1 MNLVISDNGC
11 TTVTSLMAVPGV
23 QASQANQANQSQV
36 CDVANVRVTNTPGTV
51 QNTSN
56 GNSANTNTMNSTD
69 TRQSKERRRRERRE
83 RRARRQ
89 RRHSQ
94 LINQMDGYMYEGSCF
109 PNGDHLPD
117 LLNNHL
123 PPPAYTTLPGRGQ
136 GGVYPPAGSPTR
148 IPPPPPRGWRASI
161 PGFSRR
167 SRNQDHEQAPG
178 QTYVMEE
185 EAKSCCGVAVS
196 QTVSIRWFIVM
207 IAFVGICCA
216 VVGTVL
222 GAMKASGR
230 EHLTVSLL
238 MIGVG
243 IVLITVSGIAW
254 RLTSQDA
261 PSCRAMLGLS
271 SYQDY
276 GDGRF
281 LNRPPFPR
289 SATAHPYAGMM
300 YSEFQYRPPP
310 PSYQASMQ
318 EYRLRLLLMDRSS
331 GPPPPPPPAF
341 VSPPPAYRGPRNGL
355 AVPHEV
361 SRPPSYRSRASDIIP
376 IHGRHPSQLSYL
388 SFAGGP
394 AEPTLVEEE
403 PKDSTQ
409 HASVVPVI
417 PNNGNKASI
426 RIHSS
431 DMDQY
436 ITNIQDQFEKI
447 DSISCKSSK
456 TDSKGKASGKKGKGK
471 DNQVTIVQN
480 TGDNQHLPVVVTVS
494 GALDVGQEQ
503 YSPQGEVD
511 ILAHL

>member
-1 MNLVISDNGC
+1 
-11 TTVTSLMAVPGV
+11 
-23 QASQANQANQSQV
+23 
-36 CDVANVRVTNTPGTV
+36 
-51 QNTSN
+51 
-56 GNSANTNTMNSTD
+56 
-69 TRQSKERRRRERRE
+69 
-83 RRARRQ
+83 
-89 RRHSQ
+89 
-94 LINQMDGYMYEGSCF
+94 
-109 PNGDHLPD
+109 
-117 LLNNHL
+117 
-123 PPPAYTTLPGRGQ
+123 
-136 GGVYPPAGSPTR
+136 
-148 IPPPPPRGWRASI
+148 
-161 PGFSRR
+161 
-167 SRNQDHEQAPG
+167 
-178 QTYVMEE
+178 
-185 EAKSCCGVAVS
+185 
-196 QTVSIRWFIVM
+196 
-207 IAFVGICCA
+207 VGICCA

-341 VSPPPAYRGPRNGL
+341 VSPPPAYRGPRNGF

-426 RIHSS
+426 RIHSA

-480 TGDNQHLPVVVTVS
+480 TGDNQHLPAVVTVS
-494 GALDVGQEQ
+494 GALDVDRDPH
-503 YSPQGEVD
+503 SPQGEVD
-511 ILAHL
+511 ILAHV

>member
-1 MNLVISDNGC
+1 
-11 TTVTSLMAVPGV
+11 VTSTMSVPEV
-23 QASQANQANQSQV
+23 QANQANHTTPTDV
-36 CDVANVRVTNTPGTV
+36 CDVANVRVTNTPANV
-51 QNTSN
+51 QNSCN
-56 GNSANTNTMNSTD
+56 GNSATTNTMNSTE
-69 TRQSKERRRRERRE
+69 TRLSKERRRRERRE

-94 LINQMDGYMYEGSCF
+94 LINQMDGYMYEGGCY
-109 PNGDHLPD
+109 PNGEHLPD
-117 LLNNHL
+117 LLNSHV

-136 GGVYPPAGSPTR
+136 GPPCGAFPPSGSPGR

-167 SRNQDHEQAPG
+167 SRNHDHEAAGPG
-178 QTYVMEE
+178 QTYVVEE

-331 GPPPPPPPAF
+331 GPPPPPPPPF
-341 VSPPPAYRGPRNGL
+341 VSPPPAYRGPRNGFS
-355 AVPHEV
+355 VPHEV

-403 PKDSTQ
+403 PKDSAQ

-480 TGDNQHLPVVVTVS
+480 TSDTQTLPVVVTVS
-494 GALDVGQEQ
+494 GALEEGQEQ
-503 YSPQGEVD
+503 YSQQGEVD